1 MNNSSLRSHYKNQK
15 SQSHGNGGQ
24 FARQNGSQNQQMYGN
39 AQSVQQNSSQN
50 QQMQSQQQ
58 QRRSQIRDNYA
69 DAPASKVTTPQPAS
83 NATDSTNR
91 TLNRLGI
98 RDIQSAWIASE
109 ILSEPRCKRKL
120 RHRKSL

>member
-15 SQSHGNGGQ
+15 SQSYGNGGQ
-24 FARQNGSQNQQMYGN
+24 FARQNG
-39 AQSVQQNSSQN
+39 SQN

-58 QRRSQIRDNYA
+58 QRRSQIRDNFA

-83 NATDSTNR
+83 NVADATNR